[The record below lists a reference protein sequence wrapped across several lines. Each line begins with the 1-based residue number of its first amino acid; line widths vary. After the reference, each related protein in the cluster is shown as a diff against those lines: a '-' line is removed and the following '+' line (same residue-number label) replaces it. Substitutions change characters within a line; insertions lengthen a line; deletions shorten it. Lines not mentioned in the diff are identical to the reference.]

1 MALLAALSLLEIIW
15 AVIGM
20 GFVIAFAVHVCMR
33 DPPVLLEDLIR
44 YGKSKGGQRAAWMR
58 ALDVPKRWFMHFYV
72 VAVVSHVTLFSL
84 TLRALLLGSP
94 FPGWLES
101 LLVAFG
107 SPTNNFPHGMEL
119 SVVLAQALMVL
130 QVVRRLAECLC
141 LSVYSN
147 AIMHAV
153 QYGYGMLY
161 YVVIAFTLLCEGP
174 SMGGKGVS
182 VWQLLAQWRW
192 YHVAGSVMFAWA
204 TLHHHRSHI
213 ILANLRKDKAGR
225 VVHTRYVVPHGDWFE
240 LVSCPHYLS
249 EILVYVAIAV
259 VLGGV
264 HRTWCVTSFMDGPL
278 AGVHRCAQGHGL
290 RQLTTSSLN
299 SPPRSCLQGYIQVN

>member
-1 MALLAALSLLEIIW
+1 MALLAAPCLLEIIW
-15 AVIGM
+15 AVIGI
-20 GFVIAFAVHVCMR
+20 GFVIAFAVHVCLR
-33 DPPVLLEDLIR
+33 DPPVLLEDFIR

-84 TLRALLLGSP
+84 TLRALLLGST

-130 QVVRRLAECLC
+130 QVVRRLAECLF

-153 QYGYGMLY
+153 QYGFGMLY
-161 YVVIAFTLLCEGP
+161 YVMIAFTLLCEGP
-174 SMGGKGVS
+174 SIGGKELS

-204 TLHHHRSHI
+204 TLHHHRSHN

-240 LVSCPHYLS
+240 LVSCPHYLA

-264 HRTWCVTSFMDGPL
+264 HRTWWVVLFYLIVIQSLEGRLMHESYRSRFPDYPQ
-278 AGVHRCAQGHGL
+278 HRRAIL
-290 RQLTTSSLN
+290 PYLL
-299 SPPRSCLQGYIQVN
+299 